1 MKTALYAILLATLAA
16 AQNPLA
22 RPDPYAGTFAGDGV
36 TLELSGSAGVYTGA
50 LTVQGQRIAA
60 TVRTDGNGGTGAF
73 EVNGQTYRFTLTPQG
88 TGFKLASAGAE
99 YRLER
104 KGNLA
109 PSPTPGEAAAPAG
122 SASPAASGSIV
133 GLWRTA
139 QGSATFNADGTGV
152 VDGNPCRYVIKDDQ
166 LTMIGAQGQITV
178 RFTIAGDTL
187 TLTGTGG
194 SIAMTRVK
202 QESGPG
208 SIHAELVGKW
218 CWMSQ
223 VYANNGGGR
232 QSNRCITLDG
242 NGAYLYEGMTD
253 SYNPNGGGTSQSS
266 DAGTWTATETTF
278 TARSRSG
285 KTTVYQLEK
294 RNHPKNKSDP
304 MIVLNGEPFVTTTN
318 RPPW

>member
-1 MKTALYAILLATLAA
+1 VSGEFIFDTVTANLFTIGGRSVAPSFAWSASVTPDLTSAIFQAQLSPVQPGGGTVNSTFILDLEALIKWPSNDPFALLAPNVLAA
-16 AQNPLA
+16 NL
-22 RPDPYAGTFAGDGV
+22 DTG
-36 TLELSGSAGVYTGA
+36 LSSFGFY
-50 LTVQGQRIAA
+50 IA
-60 TVRTDGNGGTGAF
+60 
-73 EVNGQTYRFTLTPQG
+73 
-88 TGFKLASAGAE
+88 
-99 YRLER
+99 
-104 KGNLA
+104 
-109 PSPTPGEAAAPAG
+109 
-122 SASPAASGSIV
+122 
-133 GLWRTA
+133 
-139 QGSATFNADGTGV
+139 NADGTGV